1 MNATL
6 PPASPV
12 VNHHSPPLNNDGDDN
27 EALGASWMTHAPCAM
42 HGIWLSIGETRNVG
56 YYQDPK
62 DQVAYNQDDDGDDEL
77 EVL

>member
-1 MNATL
+1 MNA
-6 PPASPV
+6 A
-12 VNHHSPPLNNDGDDN
+12 
-27 EALGASWMTHAPCAM
+27 CAM
-42 HGIWLSIGETRNVG
+42 RHAWDMTKYRCDCQEARNVG

>member
-1 MNATL
+1 MNDA
-6 PPASPV
+6 
-12 VNHHSPPLNNDGDDN
+12 
-27 EALGASWMTHAPCAM
+27 CAM
-42 HGIWLSIGETRNVG
+42 RHARDMTKYRCDYQESRNVG